1 MFDRTL
7 SPAEIERIRRERE
20 QADARYNDALT
31 LLDRATMPAPAVP
44 AAPPPPDEA
53 KLPSINESWQ
63 ILGSRAAEF
72 GSGWRGRLAAFVWRL
87 VGPLFQQQEHFNA
100 TLVDHLNR
108 NVEGER
114 RTREA
119 LSRALTLL
127 GEQLAALAT
136 FESLLIR
143 FLQQITAYVDTKDR
157 DLAAAILLDPHQ
169 QLSVIEKSIA
179 LIQQQQLTL
188 TRELAGIAGP
198 AEARATKPA
207 SAPSIGP
214 AASGHH
220 ALRRAALDTAKYL
233 CFEREF
239 RGDEDSIRR
248 RVEAYVSYFQGA
260 SDVLDVG
267 CGRGEFLELLRG
279 AGISARGIDLNGDM
293 VDRCRTRGLEV
304 AEADAVSYLEGIGER
319 SLGGLFAAQV
329 IEHFE
334 TPYLVRFLEL
344 GYEKLR
350 PGSKVVLETINVD
363 CWSAFFGPYL
373 RDITHIHP
381 LPSETL
387 KFLLHASGFQ
397 RLQVVARSPVE
408 ETVRLRGI
416 GPEAGAAVHPEILA
430 ALNANTDRLNSLLF
444 THLDYAVV
452 GERL

>member
-7 SPAEIERIRRERE
+7 SPGEIERIRRERE

-31 LLDRATMPAPAVP
+31 LLDRAVARPPRVPEAPPLPDEEKVP
-44 AAPPPPDEA
+44 A
-53 KLPSINESWQ
+53 INESWR
-63 ILGSRAAEF
+63 ILGSQAVEF

-87 VGPLFQQQEHFNA
+87 VGPPFQQQEHFNA
-100 TLVDHLNR
+100 TLVDHFNR

-114 RTREA
+114 RAREA
-119 LSRALTLL
+119 LGRALTLL

-136 FESLLIR
+136 FESLLIQ

-157 DLAAAILLDPHQ
+157 DLAAAVLRDPHQ
-169 QLSVIEKSIA
+169 QLSVLEKSIA
-179 LIQQQQLTL
+179 LLQQQQLTL
-188 TRELAGIAGP
+188 KRELAGIAGP
-198 AEARATKPA
+198 AEARPTLPPF
-207 SAPSIGP
+207 SGGEGRG
-214 AASGHH
+214 AAV
-220 ALRRAALDTAKYL
+220 DTAKYL

-239 RGDEDSIRR
+239 RGDEASIRR
-248 RVEAYVSYFQGA
+248 RFEAYVSYFQGA

-267 CGRGEFLELLRG
+267 CGRGEFLELLRD

-293 VDRCRTRGLEV
+293 VDSCRTRGLEA
-304 AEADAVSYLEGIGER
+304 AEADAVSYLEGIDEG

-329 IEHFE
+329 VEHFE

-344 GYEKLR
+344 AYDKLR

-373 RDITHIHP
+373 RDLTHIHP

-387 KFLLHASGFQ
+387 RFLLQASGFQ
-397 RLQVVARSPVE
+397 RLQVIARSPVE
-408 ETVRLRGI
+408 EPVRLRRL
-416 GPEAGAAVHPEILA
+416 GPEAASAVSPEIVA